1 MAKRALVVSGG
12 GCKGAFAVGVLKNLA
27 ANFPEISFDIFVG
40 TSTGS
45 LIAPFAALE
54 RIDMLEKLYT
64 SITTDQVVIRGNVV
78 ARLLGSNS
86 LFDAAPLA
94 NLIKQYYN
102 DDVCQQVFVSGKEVF
117 FATTCLQTGASVNFS
132 TNTPSLVSDYEVMKL
147 NTPDELRRAVMASA
161 CQPVFMQPIEV
172 KKGSL
177 PLRQYV
183 DGGVKEYAGIQ
194 LAIDA
199 GAEEI
204 YAIVLSPETRDTDE
218 HPFNDALAILE
229 RTIDI
234 FTAGVGSND
243 VRIPAVYNK
252 TLQYIAA
259 VKKKMLAAGIPQSK
273 IEDYFNIPFNNPLA
287 GKKPLKIY
295 VIRPDA
301 PLGGG
306 PGGLTFD
313 PAEMKGMLAKG
324 QKRLD
329 DFMANLPP
337 EQRPIA

>member
-1 MAKRALVVSGG
+1 MAKQALVISGG

-27 ANFPEISFDIFVG
+27 ANFPEVSFDVIVG

-45 LIAPFAALE
+45 LIAPFAALG
-54 RIDMLEKLYT
+54 RIDLLEKLYT
-64 SITTDQVVIRGNVV
+64 SITTDQVVTKGNVV

-86 LFDAAPLA
+86 LFDATPLG

-102 DDVCQQVFVSGKEVF
+102 DDICQQVFASGKEVF

-132 TNTPSLVSDYEVMKL
+132 TTETSFASDYGITKL
-147 NTPDELRRAVMASA
+147 NNQDELRRAVMASA

-172 KKGSL
+172 KKGSV

-204 YAIVLSPETRDTDE
+204 YAIVLSPETRDVE
-218 HPFNDALAILE
+218 EQPFNDAMGILE

-234 FTAGVGSND
+234 FTAGVGNND
-243 VRIPAVYNK
+243 VRLPAAYNK
-252 TLQYIAA
+252 TLQYIAS
-259 VKKKMLAAGIPQSK
+259 VQKKMLDAGLSRASI
-273 IEDYFNIPFNNPLA
+273 DNYFNIPFNNPLT

-295 VIRPDA
+295 VIRPDE

-324 QKRLD
+324 QNRID
-329 DFMANLPP
+329 DFMASLPKEP
-337 EQRPIA
+337 GAVA

>member
-1 MAKRALVVSGG
+1 MPKRALVISGG

-27 ANFPEISFDIFVG
+27 ANFPEISFDVFVG

-45 LIAPFAALE
+45 LIVPFAALN
-54 RIDMLEKLYT
+54 RIDLLEKLYT
-64 SITTDQVVIRGNVV
+64 TITTDQVVTKGNII
-78 ARLLGSNS
+78 ARLTGNNS
-86 LFDAAPLA
+86 LFDARPLG

-102 DDVCQQVFVSGKEVF
+102 DDICQQVFASGKEVF

-132 TNTPSLVSDYEVMKL
+132 TQPVSFETNYELMAV
-147 NTPDELRRAVMASA
+147 NNADEFRRAVMASA

-172 KKGSL
+172 KKGTV
-177 PLRQYV
+177 PIRQYV

-204 YAIVLSPETRDTDE
+204 YAIVLNPESKEPEE
-218 HPFNDALAILE
+218 HPFNDVVGILQ

-234 FTAGVGSND
+234 FTAGVGTND
-243 VRIPAVYNK
+243 IRIPAVYNK

-259 VKKKMLAAGIPQSK
+259 VQKKMLGAGISQQA
-273 IEDYFNIPFNNPLA
+273 IDGYFNIPFNNPVA

-301 PLGGG
+301 SLGGG

-313 PAEMKGMLAKG
+313 PTEMKGMLAKG
-324 QKRLD
+324 QQQLD
-329 DFMANLPP
+329 AFMASLPVEP
-337 EQRPIA
+337 GQTV

>member
-1 MAKRALVVSGG
+1 MAKRALVISGG

-27 ANFPEISFDIFVG
+27 ANFPEIDFDIFIG

-45 LIAPFAALE
+45 LIAPFAALG
-54 RIDMLEKLYT
+54 RIDILEKLYT
-64 SITTDQVVIRGNVV
+64 SITTDQVVTKGNVV

-86 LFDAAPLA
+86 LFDATPLG

-102 DDVCQQVFVSGKEVF
+102 DAICQQVFQSAKQVF

-132 TNTPSLVSDYEVMKL
+132 TQAASFASDYELVQL
-147 NTPDELRRAVMASA
+147 NNPDEMRRAVMASA

-172 KKGSL
+172 KKGTI

-199 GAEEI
+199 GADEI
-204 YAIVLSPETRDTDE
+204 YAIVLSPDTKDAAE
-218 HPFNDALAILE
+218 QPFNDAFSILE

-243 VRIPAVYNK
+243 VRIPAAYNK
-252 TLQYIAA
+252 TLQYLAA
-259 VKKKMLAAGIPQSK
+259 VQRKMLAAGIPQDTINS
-273 IEDYFNIPFNNPLA
+273 YFNVPFNPLA
-287 GKKPLKIY
+287 GKKPLTIY
-295 VIRPDA
+295 VIRPVA

-313 PAEMKGMLAKG
+313 PTEMRGMLAKG
-324 QKRLD
+324 QKQLD
-329 DFMANLPP
+329 DFMASLPP
-337 EQRPIA
+337 PTQPVA